1 MGNGSEGTSL
11 CWDASALSG
20 APGRMMSRFRR
31 AHPNRVRTLR
41 LLILD
46 WPETQYT
53 MRMVAAHITDGLLV
67 KPGGQPLLHCALCA
81 ALDDYERAV
90 IDTRPDRERLIVFL
104 DRLFGHVIRA
114 AGTCGLRDR
123 RGGLW
128 RACDG
133 FPLGEW
139 LVGRDAGDLVVE
151 CAESDFDDR
160 AAARSLAALQWLA
173 LEPNIRAVLGLPEPG
188 RA

>member
-1 MGNGSEGTSL
+1 MGKGSEGAAL

-20 APGRMMSRFRR
+20 DPERMMSGFRR

-46 WPETQYT
+46 WPEMQYT
-53 MRMVAAHITDGLLV
+53 MRMVAAHLTDGLLV
-67 KPGGQPLLHCALCA
+67 KPGGRPLLHCALRA

-90 IDTRPDRERLIVFL
+90 IDTRPDRERLTVFL
-104 DRLFGHVIRA
+104 DRLFGCVIRA
-114 AGTCGLRDR
+114 AGPCGLRDR
-123 RGGLW
+123 RGELW

-133 FPLGEW
+133 FPLSEW
-139 LVGRDAGDLVVE
+139 LVGRDIGDLVVE
-151 CAESDFDDR
+151 RTEPHFDDR
-160 AAARSLAALQWLA
+160 AAARSLAALQWFA